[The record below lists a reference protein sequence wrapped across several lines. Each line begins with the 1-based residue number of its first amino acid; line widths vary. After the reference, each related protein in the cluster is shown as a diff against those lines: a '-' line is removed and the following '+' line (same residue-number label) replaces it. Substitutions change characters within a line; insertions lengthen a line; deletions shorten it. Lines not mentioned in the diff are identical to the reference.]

1 METFIVPLFALLA
14 IGAGLAF
21 VWGAPIFG
29 IPLLLLALI
38 AGGAWIFGRRAAQSG
53 DIRRELD
60 NAKPQSSEPTTRE
73 QETLTHR

>member
-1 METFIVPLFALLA
+1 METFVLPLFGLLA

-29 IPLLLLALI
+29 VPLLLLALV
-38 AGGAWIFGRRAAQSG
+38 AGGAWMFGLRAKRTG
-53 DIRRELD
+53 VFHEELERATHD
-60 NAKPQSSEPTTRE
+60 EPEFTARD